1 MQWWRWPAAWSRVGA
16 RCRSRPRMLPAVV
29 SSKSANLQQPACLY
43 AMRCCHLE
51 FFFLTLLPAR
61 GPPGYMLPNPSHPL
75 AYTHPAGYRDYSQLR
90 TDPDLEGLR
99 GDERFENLLKRFE
112 RAEPAK
118 KSGFLGLF

>member
-1 MQWWRWPAAWSRVGA
+1 MVALAGCVEQGGCPLLISPAYAAGGSELQISEPAAA
-16 RCRSRPRMLPAVV
+16 RLPLCHALL
-29 SSKSANLQQPACLY
+29 SSP
-43 AMRCCHLE
+43 
-51 FFFLTLLPAR
+51 FFFYCPPAAR
-61 GPPGYMLPNPSHPL
+61 LATCPLSHP
-75 AYTHPAGYRDYSQLR
+75 TPWHIPTPAGYRDYSQLR